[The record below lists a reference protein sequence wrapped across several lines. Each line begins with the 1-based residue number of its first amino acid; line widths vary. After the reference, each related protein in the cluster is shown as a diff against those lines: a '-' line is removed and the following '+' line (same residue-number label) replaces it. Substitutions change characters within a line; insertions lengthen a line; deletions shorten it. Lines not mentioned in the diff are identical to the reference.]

1 MLRVDETADA
11 ALLLGF
17 GNNLQSQRRLA
28 RAFWPVDFDNAALR
42 ETADAKCDVETKR
55 AGRDR
60 LDVDQLLVGGEAH
73 DRPLAEILVD
83 LRECL
88 LERLLFV
95 HFAPFEHRKV

>member
-1 MLRVDETADA
+1 MLGVDETADA

-17 GNNLQSQRRLA
+17 GDNLQSQRRLA
-28 RAFWPVDFDNAALR
+28 RAFRPVDFDDTALR
-42 ETADAKCDVETKR
+42 QTADAKCDVETER
-55 AGRDR
+55 ASGDR
-60 LDVDQLLVGGEAH
+60 LDVDQLLVGAEAH

>member
-1 MLRVDETADA
+1 MSTE
-11 ALLLGF
+11 
-17 GNNLQSQRRLA
+17 
-28 RAFWPVDFDNAALR
+28 
-42 ETADAKCDVETKR
+42 
-55 AGRDR
+55 
-60 LDVDQLLVGGEAH
+60 LLVGAEAH